1 MASGRVASPGRA
13 GQVMQKRV
21 FAASDK
27 TAFLL
32 LTVLGRIP
40 LILGQWYV
48 VAMPP
53 SPYTFIRARWY
64 LPPHPRLSSHLPV
77 MLGIVPSGG
86 RCD

>member
-48 VAMPP
+48 VANA
-53 SPYTFIRARWY
+53 SESVHIYSGKVVLATTSKTVFA
-64 LPPHPRLSSHLPV
+64 SSSDAGDRSQWRK
-77 MLGIVPSGG
+77 M
-86 RCD
+86 